1 MLLCHT
7 LYTTVNNHK
16 MKKCVFMPIIRRI
29 IIIGGQI
36 LILVII
42 ISNRCNL
49 QHIKCFYDYGSTCV
63 LLIPCMIRINSW
75 ELTNDC

>member
-49 QHIKCFYDYGSTCV
+49 QHIAKMLLQKCDYESTCV
-63 LLIPCMIRINSW
+63 ISTMHD
-75 ELTNDC
+75 TYQ